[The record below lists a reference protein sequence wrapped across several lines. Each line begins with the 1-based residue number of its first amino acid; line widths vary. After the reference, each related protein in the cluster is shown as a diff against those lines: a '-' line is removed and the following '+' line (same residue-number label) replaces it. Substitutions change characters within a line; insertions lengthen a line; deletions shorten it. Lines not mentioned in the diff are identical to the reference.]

1 MDKAHF
7 VPALYFPSNGENPGT
22 LRIEH
27 GLGHRRSRIPNQDRT
42 FEPTRH
48 AVQEECPS
56 PLVSNMGRL
65 GISGSS
71 QRLPSSSEPTEN
83 GDRKPHGQVENG
95 RKWP

>member
-56 PLVSNMGRL
+56 PSVANNGT
-65 GISGSS
+65 SGNLRVQSASAPRHLS
-71 QRLPSSSEPTEN
+71 QRKTAIGIPT
-83 GDRKPHGQVENG
+83 GK
-95 RKWP
+95 